1 MDENQNL
8 PSYDGP
14 MRCIK
19 AFGPKGNGL
28 YISKVGF
35 WMNDIPLT
43 HGYLSLGCKI
53 LVHIVMDGAPD
64 KTLYSISRN
73 KITDNG
79 NGRLRL
85 DRDAY
90 KHAYMDAILQ
100 ICKHLGIEAPEECP
114 IVYDEEGDANG

>member
-1 MDENQNL
+1 MADNPTM
-8 PSYDGP
+8 PSYNGP

-35 WMNDIPLT
+35 WVNDIP
-43 HGYLSLGCKI
+43 LSLGCKI

-64 KTLYSISRN
+64 KTLYSIGRS
-73 KITDNG
+73 KITDDG

-90 KHAYMDAILQ
+90 KHAYMDAIHNVCDYLN
-100 ICKHLGIEAPEECP
+100 IEVP
-114 IVYDEEGDANG
+114 